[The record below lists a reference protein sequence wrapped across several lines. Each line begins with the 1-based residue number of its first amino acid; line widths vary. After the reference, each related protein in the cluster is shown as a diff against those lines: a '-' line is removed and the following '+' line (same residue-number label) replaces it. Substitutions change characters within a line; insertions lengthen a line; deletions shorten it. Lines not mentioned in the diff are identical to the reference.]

1 MKELVDDIRI
11 PYLLVENKAELVE
24 FEDDPS
30 LQEFAEINGFCGCFR
45 TSSKTGY
52 NVDESMKYLIRII
65 IKRMEEMQLEK
76 IDDWTNDGRIALD
89 PKIYK
94 TTSKKNACNAY

>member
-65 IKRMEEMQLEK
+65 IKRMEEMQLER
-76 IDDWTNDGRIALD
+76 IDDWTNDGRIVLD

-94 TTSKKNACNAY
+94 TTSKKKCL